1 MRPWRDYGRT
11 FPLRSGGPYG
21 QACHAPHPAAN
32 GETFEEDFKK
42 DGYTVQKVDEG
53 EYKGFVAHRHYN
65 QLSDIKESKLLRT
78 YDFETWSHAAQYAVK
93 NNGAA
98 GSGSEDKALRPAL
111 PAERH
116 APVVTYHGGLL
127 FDTVSVHK
135 TVQLSPREAMKDPRT
150 AGILRSI
157 MGQFDLR
164 FILKLPTRVDSAN
177 ATSVSEDGR
186 VLMWRLPL
194 GEDSDLDASV
204 TYLNPMKAAG
214 WIVLIGI
221 LGGLGSVYFRKRR
234 REKALE
240 ALEKKQSD
248 KTKLS

>member
-1 MRPWRDYGRT
+1 M
-11 FPLRSGGPYG
+11 
-21 QACHAPHPAAN
+21 
-32 GETFEEDFKK
+32 E
-42 DGYTVQKVDEG
+42 
-53 EYKGFVAHRHYN
+53 
-65 QLSDIKESKLLRT
+65 
-78 YDFETWSHAAQYAVK
+78 
-93 NNGAA
+93 
-98 GSGSEDKALRPAL
+98 
-111 PAERH
+111 
-116 APVVTYHGGLL
+116 
-127 FDTVSVHK
+127 
-135 TVQLSPREAMKDPRT
+135 
-150 AGILRSI
+150 
-157 MGQFDLR
+157 GQFDLR

>member
-1 MRPWRDYGRT
+1 M
-11 FPLRSGGPYG
+11 
-21 QACHAPHPAAN
+21 
-32 GETFEEDFKK
+32 
-42 DGYTVQKVDEG
+42 
-53 EYKGFVAHRHYN
+53 
-65 QLSDIKESKLLRT
+65 
-78 YDFETWSHAAQYAVK
+78 K